1 MLNNN
6 DELQNKRK
14 KTPLARKVKRIFTA
28 PKGMDAHARYPEEYF
43 KQYWFNQQDSNGIAA
58 VALLEGLTQK
68 AVAHW
73 MADVF
78 FQFYKQHYVDE
89 EMRLQHS
96 TGELQERVRRNL
108 ALKRLCRRY
117 GWSVDKLLKLESSYN
132 QKPT

>member
-6 DELQNKRK
+6 AQPQNKRK
-14 KTPLARKVKRIFTA
+14 KTPLTKKVKRIFTA
-28 PKGMDAHARYPEEYF
+28 PKGVDAHARYPEEYF
-43 KQYWFNQQDSNGIAA
+43 KQYWFNHQDSNGIAVIA
-58 VALLEGLTQK
+58 QLEGLTQK
-68 AVAHW
+68 ATAHW

-108 ALKRLCRRY
+108 ALKRTCRER
-117 GWSVDKLLKLESSYN
+117 GWSIDKLLKLESPYN

>member
-1 MLNNN
+1 MLSNNK
-6 DELQNKRK
+6 QNRK
-14 KTPLARKVKRIFTA
+14 HTPITKKIKRIFVPA
-28 PKGMDAHARYPEEYF
+28 KGKDMHARYPEEYF
-43 KQYWFNQQDSNGIAA
+43 KQYWFNHQDSDGIAVIA
-58 VALLEGLTQK
+58 QLEGLTQK
-68 AVAHW
+68 ATAHW

>member
-1 MLNNN
+1 MK
-6 DELQNKRK
+6 EQNRK
-14 KTPLARKVKRIFTA
+14 HTPVTKKIKRIFVPA
-28 PKGMDAHARYPEEYF
+28 KGKDMHEHYPEEYF
-43 KQYWFNQQDSNGIAA
+43 KRYWFNHQDSNGIAVIA
-58 VALLEGLTQK
+58 QLEGLTQK
-68 AVAHW
+68 AIAHW

-108 ALKRLCRRY
+108 ALKRICRQR